1 MTAILVTGMSGVG
14 KSTVLGHL
22 GKRGYQVVDTDDG
35 GWIEHSPLPD
45 GTAGEPLWREDRID
59 ALLTDHERS
68 GEPLFLAGTVMNQGV
83 FHARFTEIV
92 LLSAPLPVMLE
103 RVAARTGNPFGNSAE
118 DRERIVA
125 DTVEVEPL
133 LRASATVE
141 IDTRGPVAE
150 VVERL
155 TLLAGAPP
163 ASRTQRGGAPSGGLS
178 RAPDRA
184 RPGCTSATP
193 PR

>member
-1 MTAILVTGMSGVG
+1 MSAILVTGMSGVG

-35 GWIEHSPLPD
+35 GWIEHRPLPD

-83 FHARFTEIV
+83 LHARFTEIV

-141 IDTRGPVAE
+141 IDTRGPVAG

-163 ASRTQRGGAPSGGLS
+163 ASGT
-178 RAPDRA
+178 
-184 RPGCTSATP
+184 
-193 PR
+193 